1 MVHLGKLFDK
11 MHSILSNDLL
21 KGGFSVSIQKAL
33 ELHDLAKEDANRFPR
48 KRDLASRVKRDRGR
62 HIVGLV
68 GARGIGKTVLL
79 RQFAVDLEDAFYL
92 SADTLGS
99 DADLWELIRSLSSN
113 FGFRTFL
120 IDEIHFL
127 EDASALMKRI
137 YDFLDVRVVFSSSVA
152 LAMRESA
159 HDLSRRVRML
169 ELRGFSFR
177 EYLSFAHDLDLPR
190 LGLDEI
196 ADGRWTTEHLRAG
209 RHFDAYLRGGILPFA
224 LEEPEP
230 LVLLE
235 SMIDKVIARDIPAV
249 ARLMVDELETIRK
262 LLRFVGRS
270 AIDGISYSSLSRN
283 LGITKYKA
291 EQYVNLL
298 ERAFILQRVL
308 PAGTNVLKEPKVV
321 MTPPCRLLHRDWEDS
336 IGGLREDFFVEAM
349 TQAGIELEYLKS
361 TRGAKT
367 PDYLVEIDGEK
378 VAAEVGGRGKGRQQ
392 FKGVEVDR
400 KLVFAHSDIPEG
412 GRIPLFLLGFLAAPG

>member
-1 MVHLGKLFDK
+1 M
-11 MHSILSNDLL
+11 
-21 KGGFSVSIQKAL
+21 
-33 ELHDLAKEDANRFPR
+33 
-48 KRDLASRVKRDRGR
+48 
-62 HIVGLV
+62 
-68 GARGIGKTVLL
+68 
-79 RQFAVDLEDAFYL
+79 
-92 SADTLGS
+92 
-99 DADLWELIRSLSSN
+99 
-113 FGFRTFL
+113 
-120 IDEIHFL
+120 HFL
-127 EDASALMKRI
+127 DDASALLKRA

-196 ADGRWTTEHLRAG
+196 AGGQWTAEHLRAG
-209 RHFDAYLRGGILPFA
+209 RHFDAYLRGGVLPFA
-224 LEEPEP
+224 LDEPEP
-230 LVLLE
+230 LVFLE
-235 SMIDKVIARDIPAV
+235 SIIDKVVARDIPAV
-249 ARLMVDELETIRK
+249 ARLMVDELDTIRK

-270 AIDGISYSSLSRN
+270 TIDGINYSSLSRN

-291 EQYVNLL
+291 EQYVSLL
-298 ERAFILQRVL
+298 ERAFVLQRVL
-308 PAGTNVLKEPKVV
+308 PAGTNVLREPKVV

-349 TQAGIELEYLKS
+349 TQASVELEYLKS

-367 PDYLVEIDGEK
+367 PDYLVEIGGEQ

-392 FKGVEVDR
+392 FKGIDIDR
-400 KLVFAHSDIPEG
+400 KLVFAHTEVPEG
-412 GRIPLFLLGFLAAPG
+412 TRIPLFLLGFAA